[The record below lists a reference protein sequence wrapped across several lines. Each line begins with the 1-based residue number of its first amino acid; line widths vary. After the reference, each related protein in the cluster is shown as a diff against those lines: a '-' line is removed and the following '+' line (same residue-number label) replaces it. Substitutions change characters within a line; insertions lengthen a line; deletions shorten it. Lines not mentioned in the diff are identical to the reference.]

1 MTLHDFLNYIIL
13 PMLSLSVILVFI
25 RFMIGPTVTDRVVAF
40 DLMIVT
46 GMGIIAVYSIIHNQ
60 PTFLDIAMIFAL
72 IAFLS
77 TTALSYYLKKS
88 QRTKEEIKANRE
100 KQAINKLDDDSN

>member
-1 MTLHDFLNYIIL
+1 MSLYDFLYYVII
-13 PMLSLSVILVFI
+13 PMLSVSALLVFV
-25 RFMIGPTVTDRVVAF
+25 RFVLGPHIADRVVAL
-40 DLMIVT
+40 DLLIVI
-46 GMGIIAVYSIIHNQ
+46 GMGIIALYSIITNQ

-88 QRTKEEIKANRE
+88 QKTRE
-100 KQAINKLDDDSN
+100 KYKSMKQREATPAQEKQDK

>member
-1 MTLHDFLNYIIL
+1 
-13 PMLSLSVILVFI
+13 MLSLSALLVFV
-25 RFMIGPTVTDRVVAF
+25 RFILGPSIADRVVAL
-40 DLMIVT
+40 DLLIVI
-46 GMGIIAVYSIIHNQ
+46 GMGIIALYSIIYDQ

-88 QRTKEEIKANRE
+88 HRARE
-100 KQAINKLDDDSN
+100 KHKSGKENELNK